1 MKITRRIFA
10 LAVVAAPIFVFSL
23 AKSATPRAAA
33 HPHYLALVGTYT
45 TKTQS
50 KGIYAYDFDP
60 ETGKL
65 TDKGIAAETP
75 DPSWVII
82 HPNGKFA
89 YAANEAGKKSTIS
102 AFSLDAQTGKLKL
115 LNDIPSLGEDP
126 CYLAFDKRGD
136 YLLVANYT
144 SGTVAAFPILP
155 DGKLGEDVDMV
166 KDTGPRGPD
175 KKRQDGPHAH
185 WVQVSEHNHY
195 AYVADLGL
203 DSILIY
209 KFDEAKGS
217 LTPGDTSS
225 ATTKAG
231 SAKSVTSD
239 AFTAVLAP
247 GTGPRHAAFSRDG
260 NFLYVLGEMKSNVT
274 VLSNEARESFRSIQ
288 EISALP
294 PDFSGRNDAAEI
306 ALHPSGKWLYT
317 SNRGH
322 DSIAVFSVDQTT
334 GKLALLADVPTG
346 GKEPRHFAIDPTGHY
361 LLAEN
366 QNSDSIVEFH
376 IDPIPANSPNPPKSL
391 TYLRPFVSFSTQL
404 NKST

>member
-1 MKITRRIFA
+1 MTMKITRRIFA
-10 LAVVAAPIFVFSL
+10 LAVIAAPIFVFSL
-23 AKSATPRAAA
+23 ANSATPPAAAA

-102 AFSLDAQTGKLKL
+102 AFSLDAQSGKLKL

-126 CYLAFDKRGD
+126 CYLSFDKRGD

-166 KDTGPRGPD
+166 KDAGPRGPD
-175 KKRQDGPHAH
+175 KKRQEGPHAH

-203 DSILIY
+203 DRILIY

-231 SAKSVTSD
+231 AAKATNDS
-239 AFTAVLAP
+239 FTAVLAP
-247 GTGPRHAAFSRDG
+247 GTGPRHAVFSHDG

-294 PDFSGRNDAAEI
+294 ADFSGRNDAAEI

-346 GKEPRHFAIDPTGHY
+346 GKEPRHYAITQPTGVAH
-361 LLAEN
+361 
-366 QNSDSIVEFH
+366 V
-376 IDPIPANSPNPPKSL
+376 PSPVCLVFYP
-391 TYLRPFVSFSTQL
+391 VQ
-404 NKST
+404 